1 MAFRTRAEVLTRFAG
16 YSHDE
21 IQNMDDISVFRRF
34 FVVQNIISELI
45 SGITGRPMD
54 ERQTIDTTRYG
65 EDPFINNTEEEL
77 NNFQQSSN
85 NMSNRN
91 NTQTNSE
98 ELYGFPS

>member
-1 MAFRTRAEVLTRFAG
+1 
-16 YSHDE
+16 
-21 IQNMDDISVFRRF
+21 
-34 FVVQNIISELI
+34 
-45 SGITGRPMD
+45 MD